1 MEYTPDSWV
10 IIEIKSEAKPFYK
23 VLAGWSGGYGGGDSW
38 RMNSGIKSFT
48 EDDEYYYFKGLSGSV
63 YKCYKQMETV
73 KMNNGGVAK
82 KLKESGFGKVVKF
95 NDIKDNQKTY

>member
-1 MEYTPDSWV
+1 MKFYCYNSKDLLLEEENV
-10 IIEIKSEAKPFYK
+10 FRHIKRNYA
-23 VLAGWSGGYGGGDSW
+23 SGGYGGGDSW